1 MRPVSI
7 ESGNVPQ
14 ENAYPTEQFFT
25 PLDDGKTFS
34 YGSASNLEHPGMV
47 EITVPDSGEFS
58 AENAILP
65 PAPEGIVNGIQAI
78 SADITDPGAREVF
91 ERYAHQTLLRALDI
105 TTEA

>member
-1 MRPVSI
+1 MSI

-25 PLDDGKTFS
+25 PIEGDKTFS
-34 YGSASNLEHPGMV
+34 YGPFSDLEHPGMAEV
-47 EITVPDSGEFS
+47 TVPGSGEFS
-58 AENAILP
+58 AENALLP

-78 SADITDPGAREVF
+78 SAGITDPGAREVF